1 MRGKPASIE
10 MTATDL
16 KPHLCGRR
24 PSRLGAMMAHERRVS
39 PLHRA
44 KADSGKARELMFILL
59 DSRLW
64 DVLLWCK
71 VGTLQQVAKHQ
82 KILILLI
89 RSDLPIL
96 TWKANPL

>member
-1 MRGKPASIE
+1 MDRAASMRGKPASIE

-44 KADSGKARELMFILL
+44 KADSGKAKQLMCILL

-64 DVLLWCK
+64 DVLLWGK
-71 VGTLQQVAKHQ
+71 VGTLQQVARH
-82 KILILLI
+82 
-89 RSDLPIL
+89 
-96 TWKANPL
+96 